1 MQKTIFYGGDILT
14 MRDGSLYEEAVLTE
28 GGVIRALGSRESLC
42 AGHPDARLCNLRGAT
57 LMPSF
62 IDSHSHLTALAS
74 TMGLTNLDGVEGFE
88 DIVGRI
94 VDFKEARGL
103 SDTDWIIC
111 FGYDHN
117 MLIEKAHPTR
127 QTLDIE
133 GLSNPVMISHRSGH
147 MGVLNTAALQAL
159 GITAQTPDPKGGRIG
174 RESDGRTP
182 NGYLEET
189 AFINLSNKIPQP
201 GLSQQLNQ
209 LDAAQQVYL
218 SYGITTVQDGLTKK
232 EGWEMLK
239 VASKEGR
246 LLLDT
251 VCYPDLEQ
259 HKDIAQEPDY
269 QKKYH
274 NRLKVGGYKIFLD
287 GSPQGRTAWL
297 SEPYENAPDGY
308 RGYPVHADS
317 VVRNFVNTALRENL
331 QLLAHCN
338 GDAAAQQLID
348 AFQAAKEEGKDPG
361 SIRPVMIHAQT
372 VRYDQLDR
380 MAELGIVA
388 SFFVSHVHYWG
399 DVHLQNLGM
408 ARAGRISPARSAAE
422 KGVVYT
428 FHQDAP
434 VNPPNMMDT
443 VWCAVNRTTKSG
455 LVLGD
460 GERVTTLQALK
471 AVTSNAAY
479 QYFEEGRKGTI
490 EPGKLADF
498 VILDRN
504 PLRTDPKEL
513 RDIKVMKTIKE
524 DRVLFERNEEL
535 L

>member
-1 MQKTIFYGGDILT
+1 MQKTIYYGGDILT
-14 MRDGSLYEEAVLTE
+14 LRDGPLYEEAVLTE

-42 AGHPDARLCNLRGAT
+42 AGHPDARLCNLHGAA

-62 IDSHSHLTALAS
+62 IDSHSHLTALAG
-74 TMGLTNLDGVEGFE
+74 TMGLANLDGVEGFE

-94 VDFKEARGL
+94 VDFKEKRGL

-117 MLIEKAHPTR
+117 MLVEKAHPTR
-127 QTLDIE
+127 RTLDIE
-133 GLSNPVMISHRSGH
+133 GLLNPVMISHRSGH

-174 RESDGRTP
+174 READGRTP

-189 AFINLSNKIPQP
+189 AFTNLSTKIPQP
-201 GLSQQLNQ
+201 GLTQQLNQ

-232 EGWEMLK
+232 EPWEMLK
-239 VASKEGR
+239 AASVKGR

-259 HKDIAQEPDY
+259 YQDIAQEPEY
-269 QKKYH
+269 QEYRGH
-274 NRLKVGGYKIFLD
+274 LRIGGYKIFLD

-308 RGYPVHADS
+308 RGYPVHPDEA
-317 VVRNFVNTALRENL
+317 VRTFVNIALRENR

-338 GDAAAQQLID
+338 GDAAAQQLLD
-348 AFQAAKEEGKDPG
+348 AFQAAKDEGKDPRK
-361 SIRPVMIHAQT
+361 IRPVMIHAQT

-380 MAELGIVA
+380 MAALGILA

-399 DVHLQNLGM
+399 DVHL
-408 ARAGRISPARSAAE
+408 
-422 KGVVYT
+422 
-428 FHQDAP
+428 
-434 VNPPNMMDT
+434 
-443 VWCAVNRTTKSG
+443 
-455 LVLGD
+455 
-460 GERVTTLQALK
+460 
-471 AVTSNAAY
+471 
-479 QYFEEGRKGTI
+479 
-490 EPGKLADF
+490 
-498 VILDRN
+498 
-504 PLRTDPKEL
+504 
-513 RDIKVMKTIKE
+513 
-524 DRVLFERNEEL
+524 
-535 L
+535 